1 MYHELT
7 VWSRGIIMDKEARD
21 VSSCIAAAARKAGY
35 YTENVSDYIDD
46 PDRTNC
52 LVRRYARFGDKPIL
66 DRFVYENPNPDWV
79 VLIEETI
86 VKAVNFLRGTRDG
99 EGVLV
104 VNSARDPEYLLKFLP
119 DAMRAKLAKL
129 VVVDGVG
136 LAEQRGDSPWMFVR
150 NLSELAFDRMST
162 EGAVERLAIGLGVAA
177 PVIGALVAA
186 TGTLAI
192 DDVAEVVADRDA
204 MYRGAEQHRV
214 LELRPSPAC
223 RLKSRGGSM
232 SVRGTHVP
240 EHLRLPI
247 AGVTPPPTEKD
258 GQRLFPTGNFRF
270 FRPVYRDKMPP
281 CNNACPTGEQI
292 QKYLDFVKH
301 DRFLDGYLT
310 ILEDNFMP
318 SITGRVCY
326 HPCETACNRAEHD
339 EPIGIRSVERFLG
352 DFGLQLAGEPD
363 HRDPAAAERQDRG
376 HRGLRARRPGLCLS
390 PAPPRLRQ
398 RDLRGHGAS
407 PAGCCAAAYRTGT
420 CPRRSSTPR
429 SPSCSAWAASRSG
442 AGCGPARPT

>member
-21 VSSCIAAAARKAGY
+21 VSSCVAAAARKAGY

-99 EGVLV
+99 EGILV
-104 VNSARDPEYLLKFLP
+104 INSARDPEYLLKFLP
-119 DAMRAKLAKL
+119 DAMQAKLAKL

-136 LAEQRGDSPWMFVR
+136 LVDQRGDSPWMFVR

-204 MYRGAEQHRV
+204 MYRGAKQHRV
-214 LELRPSPAC
+214 LELRPSPA
-223 RLKSRGGSM
+223 
-232 SVRGTHVP
+232 
-240 EHLRLPI
+240 
-247 AGVTPPPTEKD
+247 AG
-258 GQRLFPTGNFRF
+258 
-270 FRPVYRDKMPP
+270 
-281 CNNACPTGEQI
+281 
-292 QKYLDFVKH
+292 
-301 DRFLDGYLT
+301 
-310 ILEDNFMP
+310 
-318 SITGRVCY
+318 
-326 HPCETACNRAEHD
+326 
-339 EPIGIRSVERFLG
+339 
-352 DFGLQLAGEPD
+352 
-363 HRDPAAAERQDRG
+363 
-376 HRGLRARRPGLCLS
+376 
-390 PAPPRLRQ
+390 
-398 RDLRGHGAS
+398 
-407 PAGCCAAAYRTGT
+407 
-420 CPRRSSTPR
+420 
-429 SPSCSAWAASRSG
+429 
-442 AGCGPARPT
+442 